1 MYVRFNKHMKNLV
14 RNASQPEMHL
24 ANSAAHDAGATFIKL
39 TSAAK
44 FDFETAFLHNCVLS
58 VPRATTTQR
67 LTIEILGDLRL
78 MGCDADCLSVNSFAV
93 AHIMGV
99 HFRADEWLTG
109 TRCGSVITCVMD
121 SQSLYARVTDFVMV
135 DGDDSPGYAI
145 VKWFSKPKYPYGTWL
160 IPVVTLDGSDIEDQY
175 GCVVRITD
183 IDPSQISVDRNSTN
197 DTFHMMRES
206 GYDTCTLTK
215 FF

>member
-1 MYVRFNKHMKNLV
+1 MKNLV

-24 ANSAAHDAGATFIKL
+24 ANSATHDAGSTFIKL
-39 TSAAK
+39 TSAEK
-44 FDFETAFLHNCVLS
+44 FNFETAFLHNCVLS
-58 VPRATTTQR
+58 VPRATAPRMTTA
-67 LTIEILGDLRL
+67 ILGDLRL
-78 MGCDADCLSVNSFAV
+78 MGCDADCLSVNGYAV

-109 TRCGSVITCVMD
+109 KRCGSVVTCVMD
-121 SQSLYARVTDFVMV
+121 GQSLYARVTDFLTV
-135 DGDDSPGYAI
+135 DGDSACPGYAI

-183 IDPSQISVDRNSTN
+183 IDPSQISVGRNSSN
-197 DTFHMMRES
+197 DIFHMMRES
-206 GYDTCTLTK
+206 GYDTCTLLS
-215 FF
+215 